1 MQYFDTLPKILQ
13 YDNVGTGRVFTNL
26 LARASIIPELL
37 KNPALYYSYD
47 IQEGDTPEIIAHKY
61 YGDSYRYWMVLL
73 ANEILDPQWGWP
85 MSNTVF
91 NDYLISKYGQAF
103 NTQSTIHHY
112 EKTLTQFD
120 SGTNTTTTNTVE
132 IDLNTY
138 NTTFETTKSYTLP
151 TGVVTV
157 TISKA
162 AVSYYDYELDL
173 NESKRNIQ
181 ILNSSYV
188 NQLETE
194 LKNLM
199 TV

>member
-1 MQYFDTLPKILQ
+1 MQYFDTLPKIVQ

-26 LARASIIPELL
+26 LARASVIPELL

-47 IQEGDTPEIIAHKY
+47 IQEGDTPEIVAHKY

-73 ANEILDPQWGWP
+73 ANEVLDPQWGWP
-85 MSNTVF
+85 MSGNVF
-91 NDYLISKYGQAF
+91 NNYLISKYGETF
-103 NTQSTIHHY
+103 NTQSTVHHY

-138 NTTFETTKSYTLP
+138 NTTFETTKNYTLP
-151 TGVVTV
+151 TGDVTV
-157 TISKA
+157 TTSKNA
-162 AVSYYDYELDL
+162 ISYYDYESNL
-173 NESKRNIQ
+173 NESKRNIRL
-181 ILNSSYV
+181 LNSSYV

-199 TV
+199 SA